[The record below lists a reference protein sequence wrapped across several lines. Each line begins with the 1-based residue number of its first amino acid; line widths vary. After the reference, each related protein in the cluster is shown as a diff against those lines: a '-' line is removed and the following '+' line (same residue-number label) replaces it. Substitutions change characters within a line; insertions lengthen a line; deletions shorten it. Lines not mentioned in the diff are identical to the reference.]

1 MKSNSIPIGISFY
14 RVIALIVI
22 FIDFGTISKAE
33 SAAKEELFQVIK
45 ESESTAAF
53 ETGLNQITNATPQQ
67 ILEAKVLWA
76 IFREGGGGYF
86 SKVSDQLPQAILK
99 WKREDAIMLRSP
111 DQVEATLHYVAAM
124 RADAQGDPNTAK
136 NEGLSAVW
144 LDPKQTL
151 YTNFIVDLRTRD
163 LKVPMNVVVRTA
175 DGSETTF
182 EKLAKGS
189 KAVYIQIWSTWCG
202 PCLALFP
209 ALKDR
214 AAKLPPQGV
223 QVVAL
228 NSELGRDHVIGGNAS
243 KAKHLQEQRQM
254 DLPWL
259 IEPSSA
265 PYTSLLDVD
274 SVPRAIV
281 IDTSGLVLF
290 DGHPMDKKLTS
301 VLKKIDV
308 NIDLKSGLEQAD
320 D

>member
-1 MKSNSIPIGISFY
+1 MKNHSISIEISLI
-14 RVIALIVI
+14 RVLALIVI
-22 FIDFGTISKAE
+22 VTYSSTMSRAQG
-33 SAAKEELFQVIK
+33 AAKEALFQVIK
-45 ESESTAAF
+45 ESETTTAF
-53 ETGLNQITNATPQQ
+53 EAGLNQIPNATPQQ
-67 ILEAKVLWA
+67 ILEAKALWA
-76 IFREGGGGYF
+76 IFREGGSEYF
-86 SKVSDQLPQAILK
+86 ATVSDQIQQAIPK
-99 WKREDAIMLRSP
+99 WKREDAIMLTSP
-111 DQVEATLHYVAAM
+111 DQVEAAVHYVAAM
-124 RADAQGDPNTAK
+124 RADTQGDSTTAK

-144 LDPKQTL
+144 LDPKQAL
-151 YTNFIVDLRTRD
+151 YRNFIVDLRTRD
-163 LKVPMNVVVRTA
+163 LKVPMDVVVKTA

-182 EKLAKGS
+182 EKLVKGS
-189 KAVYIQIWSTWCG
+189 KAVYIQVWSTWCG

-228 NSELGRDHVIGGNAS
+228 NSELGRDHVTGGNAS

-281 IDTSGLVLF
+281 IDRSGLVLF

-308 NIDLKSGLEQAD
+308 NIDLKSGLEETD